1 MPKVRSREG
10 EAVSFQSSLVPPY
23 VRKTATI
30 EAAIP
35 WVYLKGIPSGQMQSA
50 LEAIVG
56 PAKGLS
62 ANVVGRLKKQ
72 VGAGSVFEQ

>member
-1 MPKVRSREG
+1 
-10 EAVSFQSSLVPPY
+10 
-23 VRKTATI
+23 
-30 EAAIP
+30 
-35 WVYLKGIPSGQMQSA
+35 MQSA